1 MKMLKV
7 EKVSKTFGGLHALS
21 DVTLIVQKGTILGLI
36 GSNGSG
42 KSTLVN
48 VITGVL
54 KPDDGHVF
62 LGDVEITGWSPES
75 ITRLGI
81 ARTYQTARIFSE
93 PTVMENIEASVMT
106 AKYRQF
112 SVDQE
117 VELLLQRLSLSSWAY
132 TKSKVLPYGTQR
144 RLEIARALGSH
155 PEFLLLDEPAAGLN
169 DEESNDMLKVINGI
183 REDPEL
189 GCGILII
196 DHDLRLI
203 MRLCDY
209 VHVLNEGQT
218 IAEGLPNDV
227 RHNSAVINSYL
238 GSSENID

>member
-62 LGDVEITGWSPES
+62 LGDVEITGWSPER

-81 ARTYQTARIFSE
+81 ARNYQTVRNFSE
-93 PTVMENIEASVMT
+93 LTVMENIEASVMT
-106 AKYRQF
+106 SKY
-112 SVDQE
+112 
-117 VELLLQRLSLSSWAY
+117 
-132 TKSKVLPYGTQR
+132 T
-144 RLEIARALGSH
+144 
-155 PEFLLLDEPAAGLN
+155 
-169 DEESNDMLKVINGI
+169 
-183 REDPEL
+183 
-189 GCGILII
+189 
-196 DHDLRLI
+196 
-203 MRLCDY
+203 
-209 VHVLNEGQT
+209 
-218 IAEGLPNDV
+218 
-227 RHNSAVINSYL
+227 
-238 GSSENID
+238 